1 MKMPDFPDPP
11 GDMASSFRAVG
22 MNFHEWKRVT
32 RALRDQASDKDR
44 MAESPHTMTDE
55 SRRSFRT
62 MATSLRNLADKI
74 ERQL

>member
-1 MKMPDFPDPP
+1 MSEDLTP
-11 GDMASSFRAVG
+11 AEALYSFRAVG

-32 RALRDQASDKDR
+32 RALRDQANDKDR

-62 MATSLRNLADKI
+62 MATSLRNLADEI